1 MTGTPSAYLCRR
13 TLRHSRATDRG
24 GCDRRK
30 RKMRRRLQRSDCG
43 HNRRPKPRFGF
54 WRRLR
59 IPTVRRAAIGF
70 GTKSFRIGFGRRSFR
85 SRCIRPPNRTTTTNG
100 ANGGALCVL
109 PLSARRA
116 RSAFRSCRAARRL
129 VDLQP
134 VLGLGCRSWSAS
146 NRPKGS
152 PQRRISRAFSSP
164 LSGQNAVKR
173 ASFPRRSWAG
183 KRARPACLIGI
194 ANYSRNSENSLRTML

>member
-1 MTGTPSAYLCRR
+1 MTGTASACLCRR
-13 TLRHSRATDRG
+13 TSRHSRATDRG
-24 GCDRRK
+24 GRDRRK
-30 RKMRRRLQRSDCG
+30 RKMRRRLLTMQRRNGCG
-43 HNRRPKPRFGF
+43 RNRRPKPHFGF
-54 WRRLR
+54 WLRLR

-70 GTKSFRIGFGRRSFR
+70 GTKS
-85 SRCIRPPNRTTTTNG
+85 SRCIRPPNTTTTTNG

-116 RSAFRSCRAARRL
+116 PSAFGSCRAARRL

-134 VLGLGCRSWSAS
+134 VLGWGCRSWAAS

-152 PQRRISRAFSSP
+152 QQRRISRAFSSP
-164 LSGQNAVKR
+164 LSGPNAVKR
-173 ASFPRRSWAG
+173 ASFPRRFRAG